1 MLNKIHILLDNNAYE
16 DVFLV
21 GGAVR
26 DLLIGKEISDY
37 DFLVSEGSVSDIAKL
52 LASNLG
58 GKFFFL
64 KGANYSSK
72 TIRIL
77 KEGLQID
84 ISEPKGSNLQED
96 LLERDFTINS
106 MAIRMSDG
114 ALFDSA
120 EGIRDLINKRIRLTS
135 DLAFIKDPVRL
146 IRAYRFVAEMNFQ
159 LDERTG
165 ILIMEQAP
173 LISQVPSER
182 VRDEIFKI
190 LNLKNSADVLYNLWK
205 AGILKIIFP
214 ELTLLE
220 KVSAEPQRFHHLNGL
235 EHSFEA
241 LRCLERILLFKSP
254 IWHDISEKLTHY
266 LNHIIGGGRKNLQ
279 LLKLATLLH
288 DVGKPI
294 TMKLDS
300 NKTSFLNHDQEG
312 SIIVEKIARR
322 MRLSKSEIKELKHL
336 VKNHMQPIFIPP
348 ENSEAH
354 ILKFLSRTYPY
365 TVNITLLS
373 LADRLSSRGQKITLS
388 YILERYRLYKKIIK
402 TSLYYEPPKKLPLN
416 GKEIM
421 KLLNLEPGPTVGI
434 ALKMLK
440 GAMIRGEVKD
450 EEDAKAF
457 LLEKFNNLKIKK

>member
-1 MLNKIHILLDNNAYE
+1 MLSEIHVLLDDNAFE

-26 DLLIGKEISDY
+26 DLLVGKQISDY

-52 LASNLG
+52 LSNSLG

-72 TIRIL
+72 TIRII

-120 EGIRDLINKRIRLTS
+120 EGIRDLINKKIRLTS

-159 LDERTG
+159 LEERTH

-190 LNLKNSADVLYNLWK
+190 LTLKNSVDVLDNLWK
-205 AGILKIIFP
+205 SGILKVVFP
-214 ELTLLE
+214 ELILLE
-220 KVSAEPQRFHHLNGL
+220 KVSAEPQRYHHLNGL

-241 LRCLERILLFKSP
+241 LRCLERVLLLNSP
-254 IWHDISEKLTHY
+254 IWQDISEKLTYY
-266 LNHIIGGGRKNLQ
+266 LNHIIGGGRKNIQ
-279 LLKLATLLH
+279 LLKLATLFH
-288 DVGKPI
+288 DLGKPM

-300 NKTSFLNHDQEG
+300 NKASFLNHDVEG
-312 SIIVEKIARR
+312 SLIVEKIARR
-322 MRLSKSEIKELKHL
+322 IRLSKLEIKELKHM
-336 VKNHMQPIFIPP
+336 VKNHMQPIFIPA
-348 ENSEAH
+348 ENPEAH
-354 ILKFLSRTYPY
+354 ILKFLGKTYPY
-365 TVNITLLS
+365 TVNIVLLS

-402 TSLYYEPPKKLPLN
+402 TSLFYEPPKKLPLN

-421 KLLNLEPGPTVGI
+421 NLLNLEPGPSVGI
-434 ALKMLK
+434 AIKMLK

-450 EEDAKAF
+450 EEDAKSF
-457 LLEKFNNLKIKK
+457 LTEKFNNLKIKD

>member
-1 MLNKIHILLDNNAYE
+1 LLNKIHILLDENAFE

-26 DLLIGKEISDY
+26 DLLVGREISDY
-37 DFLVSEGSVSDIAKL
+37 DFLVSEGSVADVAKL
-52 LASNLG
+52 LVNNLG

-64 KGANYSSK
+64 KGANYTAK
-72 TIRIL
+72 TIRII

-120 EGIRDLINKRIRLTS
+120 EGIRDLINKKIRLTS

-159 LDERTG
+159 LDERTS

-190 LNLKNSADVLYNLWK
+190 LNLKNSSNVLYNLYK
-205 AGILKIIFP
+205 VGILKVIFP

-220 KVSAEPQRFHHLNGL
+220 RVSAEPQRFHHLNGL

-241 LRCLERILLFKSP
+241 LRCLERILLLKSP
-254 IWHDISEKLTHY
+254 IWQDISEKLTFY
-266 LNHIIGGGRKNLQ
+266 LNHIIGGGRKNIQ

-294 TMKLDS
+294 TMKFDS
-300 NKTSFLNHDQEG
+300 NKISYLNHDHEG
-312 SIIVEKIARR
+312 AIIVEKIARR

-336 VKNHMQPIFIPP
+336 VKNHMQPIFIPI
-348 ENSEAH
+348 ENPEAH
-354 ILKFLSRTYPY
+354 ILKFLSKTYPY

-402 TSLYYEPPKKLPLN
+402 TALYYEPPKRLPLN

-421 KLLNLEPGPTVGI
+421 NLLNLEPGPAVGI